1 MNGSFVSPQEYGIG
15 DQEKLE
21 IGLLT
26 SLPLLKQIVGNL
38 EDVQAAENAKS
49 FFYFTKGKYSLP
61 SHRGNGVS

>member
-1 MNGSFVSPQEYGIG
+1 MSPQEYGIG

>member
-1 MNGSFVSPQEYGIG
+1 MSPQEYGIG

-26 SLPLLKQIVGNL
+26 SLPLLKQIVKNL

-49 FFYFTKGKYSLP
+49 FFYFTKGKYFIYPFHLG
-61 SHRGNGVS
+61 RGVS